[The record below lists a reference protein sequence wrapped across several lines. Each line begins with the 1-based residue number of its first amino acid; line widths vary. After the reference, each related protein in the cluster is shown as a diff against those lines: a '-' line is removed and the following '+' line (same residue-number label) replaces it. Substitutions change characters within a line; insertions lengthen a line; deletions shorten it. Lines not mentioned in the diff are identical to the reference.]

1 MSVWKLGSKQATW
14 DTSGRKERRAS
25 MAARLVSSSS
35 STRSLMLLEPTSTA
49 RMFTLPT
56 LPDDFEWGGTTAL
69 RGDPL
74 WCGPGSAG
82 RCRVTLSGHLHVRFE
97 AVQIPVVEHTRRV
110 YRPDCITA
118 SESVGFSGSSTVAPD
133 PW

>member
-1 MSVWKLGSKQATW
+1 MSVWKLVSKKATW
-14 DTSGRKERRAS
+14 DKSGRNERRAS

-56 LPDDFEWGGTTAL
+56 LPDDFEWGGTT
-69 RGDPL
+69 
-74 WCGPGSAG
+74 CGPGSAG
-82 RCRVTLSGHLHVRFE
+82 RCRVTLSDNLHVRFE

-110 YRPDCITA
+110 YRPNCITA